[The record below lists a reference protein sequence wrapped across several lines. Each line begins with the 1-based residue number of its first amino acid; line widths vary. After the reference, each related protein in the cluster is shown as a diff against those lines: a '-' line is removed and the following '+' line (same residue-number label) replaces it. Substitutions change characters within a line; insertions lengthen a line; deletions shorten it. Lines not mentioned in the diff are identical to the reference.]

1 MIKTQSSFRWAASGA
16 ILPLVMVLIQLLTA
30 HDARAQGAESYDLR
44 PQWTAGQTARYEI
57 WTSRTQRSIVSLA
70 DQKRT
75 IDMNMV
81 SEGEVTWTV
90 DKVKADGS
98 AECTMTLD
106 WLTLDYTPNG
116 GETLKNDSRK
126 GKGDVES
133 VQALLK
139 AMAGVP
145 LKVSVA
151 SDGTVTRVDGTKT
164 MAGKLGADQKDL
176 LPDELDFIETASDLA
191 TLITAPESIGVG
203 KKWGTKLKWTW
214 ADAPF
219 EGYMHH
225 DMNYTLT
232 GVEEL
237 AGLPVAMVEGK
248 SKLKLELD
256 RSGLP
261 EGMPPSDVKLVKGEL
276 QTQVMFDLTRHE
288 AVGRNSTQTTTIDF
302 TIKMPNATISRRL
315 EETLC
320 GQALRIEEK

>member
-1 MIKTQSSFRWAASGA
+1 MTGMKRPIRRAFDTLILSLAVVLVYLVLTPHA
-16 ILPLVMVLIQLLTA
+16 IAQ
-30 HDARAQGAESYDLR
+30 DAQAYNLR

-57 WTSRTQRSIVSLA
+57 WTSRTQRSTVSLA

-75 IDMNMV
+75 TDMNMV

-90 DKVKADGS
+90 DRVKPDGS

-106 WLTLDYTPNG
+106 WLTLDYTAG
-116 GETLKNDSRK
+116 GKTLKNDSRK
-126 GKGDVES
+126 GSGEIES

-151 SDGTVTRVDGTKT
+151 ADGTVTKVDGTKT
-164 MAGKLGADQKDL
+164 MGGKLGADQKDM
-176 LPDELDFIETASDLA
+176 LPEELDFIETASDLA
-191 TLITAPESIGVG
+191 TLIAAPESIGVG
-203 KKWGTKLKWTW
+203 KKWDTKLKWTW
-214 ADAPF
+214 SDQPF

-225 DMNYTLT
+225 DMTYTLT
-232 GVEEL
+232 GVEDL
-237 AGLPVAMVEGK
+237 AGLPVAMVEGR

-256 RSGLP
+256 RSALP
-261 EGMPPSDVKLVKGEL
+261 EGMPPADVKLVKGEL
-276 QTQVMFDLTRHE
+276 HTQVMFDLSRHE
-288 AVGRNSTQTTTIDF
+288 AVGRNATQTTTVDF

-315 EETLC
+315 EETLT